1 MGFRAAPKGW
11 IQTGGHPQC
20 HHSPLT
26 MGWGGREG
34 KRRRRK
40 RGVGGGADVLTVS
53 GSAEG
58 KIPTKEGV
66 QILWEIYWPHH
77 I

>member
-1 MGFRAAPKGW
+1 MGG
-11 IQTGGHPQC
+11 
-20 HHSPLT
+20 
-26 MGWGGREG
+26 
-34 KRRRRK
+34 
-40 RGVGGGADVLTVS
+40 GGGADVLTVS

-66 QILWEIYWPHH
+66 QILWEIYWPRH

>member
-1 MGFRAAPKGW
+1 MPPQPPNDRQGGGKEGGVVGMGG
-11 IQTGGHPQC
+11 
-20 HHSPLT
+20 
-26 MGWGGREG
+26 
-34 KRRRRK
+34 
-40 RGVGGGADVLTVS
+40 GGGADVLTVS

-66 QILWEIYWPHH
+66 QILWEIYWPRH

>member
-1 MGFRAAPKGW
+1 MPPQPPNDGL
-11 IQTGGHPQC
+11 GGE
-20 HHSPLT
+20 
-26 MGWGGREG
+26 GGE
-34 KRRRRK
+34 KKEEERR
-40 RGVGGGADVLTVS
+40 GGGGADVLTVS